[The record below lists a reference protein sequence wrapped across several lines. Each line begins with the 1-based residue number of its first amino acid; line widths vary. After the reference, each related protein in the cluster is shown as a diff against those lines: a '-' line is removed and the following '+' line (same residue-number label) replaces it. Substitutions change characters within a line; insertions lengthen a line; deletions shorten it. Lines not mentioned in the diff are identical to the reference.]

1 MARGR
6 RHSRLSHGLAPALTR
21 GVTDAGAA
29 ASPATTF
36 AISFSSSLFVL
47 ANSRVAY
54 FCMEFG
60 LDDRMSSYA
69 GGLGILAG
77 DIMKGAKDL
86 DIPMVGVG
94 IRWKQGYGRQ
104 RIGPDGRPEA
114 VFVDQPPDPSLE
126 NTGVE
131 VTVTIAGAAVR
142 VKVWKSTA
150 FGTVPVYLLDTDLPG
165 NAHAGV
171 TARLYGGTQEDRIAQ
186 EIVLGIGGVRALREL
201 HVPVDV
207 YHFNEGHALLAA
219 FELIREKQEKGMTYG
234 DALAIVRGHV
244 VFTTH
249 TPVVEGNETHPVE
262 RLRAMGAAEA
272 LSDEQLMALG
282 GSPFNM
288 TVGALRLSRAAN
300 AVSQLHAETARR
312 MWAGVAGA
320 SEIQGITNGI
330 HVPTW
335 VDPAMITASE
345 GEADVWTPH
354 VVNKRALADM
364 VRKRTGAG
372 LDPERLV
379 VGFARRAVAY
389 KRPPLVFSDEARVAP
404 LLESGRL
411 QLVFSGKAH
420 PQDDAGQQLVAT
432 LVEMTRKYPAGVFF
446 LEDYSMAVGAAM
458 TRGCDV
464 WLNNPR
470 RPKEASGTS
479 GMKAAMNGVLNAS
492 VLDGWWPEAC
502 QDGVNGWQIGGGLEA
517 SDEAAQDAHDAADLY
532 RVLLDQIVPTY
543 YDDPSCWQAMMRASI
558 TSTLTQFGTERMLR
572 EYAARMYAV

>member
-1 MARGR
+1 MRSDILISPR
-6 RHSRLSHGLAPALTR
+6 RHTRLLAY
-21 GVTDAGAA
+21 
-29 ASPATTF
+29 
-36 AISFSSSLFVL
+36 SS
-47 ANSRVAY
+47 VAY

-77 DIMKGAKDL
+77 DIMKGAHDL
-86 DIPMVGVG
+86 DMPMVGVG

-104 RIGPDGRPEA
+104 RIGAGGQPEA
-114 VFVDQPPDPSLE
+114 LFPDQPVDPALE
-126 NTGVE
+126 DTGEE
-131 VTVTIAGAAVR
+131 VSVTIAGSPVR
-142 VKVWKSTA
+142 VKVWKTTA

-165 NAHAGV
+165 NTHAGV
-171 TARLYGGTQEDRIAQ
+171 TARLYGGTPEDRVAQ
-186 EIVLGIGGVRALREL
+186 EIVLGIGGVRALRAL

-234 DALAIVRGHV
+234 DALAVVRGHV

-249 TPVVEGNETHPVE
+249 TPVVEGNETHPIE

-288 TVGALRLSRAAN
+288 TVGALRLARAAN
-300 AVSQLHAETARR
+300 AVSQLHAKTARR

-320 SEIQGITNGI
+320 AEIEGITNGI

-335 VDPAMITASE
+335 VDPAMIAAAE
-345 GEADVWTPH
+345 GDGDIWTPH
-354 VVNKRALADM
+354 LANKRALAEM
-364 VRKRTGAG
+364 VTQRTGAT
-372 LDPERLV
+372 LKPEALI

-420 PQDDAGQQLVAT
+420 PQDEAGQALVAG
-432 LVEMTRKYPAGVFF
+432 LVEMARKYPSGVVF
-446 LEDYSMAVGAAM
+446 LEDYGMAIGRAM

-502 QDGVNGWQIGGGLEA
+502 QDGVNGWQIGGGIEA
-517 SDEAAQDAHDAADLY
+517 PDEATQDTNDAADLY
-532 RVLLDQIVPTY
+532 RVLLDEIVPTY
-543 YDDPSCWQAMMRASI
+543 YDDPPRWQQMMRESI
-558 TSTLTQFGTERMLR
+558 RSTVAQFGTERMLR
-572 EYAARMYAV
+572 QYAAQMYAV